1 MGELYTD
8 TKSEIKRILFTEQE
22 IRKKVAETGRELS
35 ERYAGKPLLLVS
47 ILNGAF
53 IFLADLCRAVTI
65 PCEIAF
71 MCARSYYDGTDSCG
85 EVTITKD
92 ISQDISG
99 CHVVIVED
107 IIDTG
112 RTLAAVTEQLKKR
125 RPLSLE
131 VITLLDKPSRREVEF
146 SADKALFTIPDYFVV
161 GYGLDCGEKYRNLPY
176 LAEYSA
182 E

>member
-53 IFLADLCRAVTI
+53 IFMADLCRAVTI

-71 MCARSYYDGTDSCG
+71 MCARSYYDGMNSCG